1 MKHIKYMLLILFIIP
16 FNVFAYTFTCPEGP
30 FKYGDTFTC
39 TIGGNKGQNY
49 DLISGSLDTI
59 KSNNLSCKFGG
70 YASGLEPKDVPKK
83 NGFSYMGQT
92 SEDILFTY
100 NCEVTAKLDANS
112 QEQLIIS
119 DFKYH
124 VFDDNRDASTEILRS
139 NYVILQ
145 QYVEQV
151 AEQVD
156 TRSRKTDNP
165 DSRLKLI
172 SDENLDFTFSAF
184 KTEYDLSVL
193 FEVEQLNLYIVTN
206 NENAKYRIEGSQ
218 TLEIGP
224 NVIDIYVTSPD
235 GSSETCYTLNINRLK
250 RGERIYYPEKDS
262 SLSSLSIDGYDIAF
276 EPVILDYRIHVG
288 YKVDFLNIN
297 AVANNA
303 NAKIDISNTDN
314 IKNGD
319 TITVTVTSQD
329 KSSTTVYMINI
340 TKDPKPKDYRP
351 YIYGGL
357 IVVAIIIVIVI
368 ILISN
373 QKNKNDPL
381 LRLKGDKKKVNFG
394 KKLDMNNIPDAG
406 AGVQTD
412 GNINTIDLSSSTV
425 QSIESDEVLD
435 TNINQTTSMVNTID
449 LSNASAPI
457 QQVTPNTA
465 TQEVVEVPQQVTPVA
480 PVEPVAQPVTP
491 VVEEVLQPKIE
502 EQVQPVV
509 EQVQQQEI
517 QTLDL
522 SHNVIQPTAVQPEQP
537 KETNIFD
544 Q

>member
-1 MKHIKYMLLILFIIP
+1 MKHIKYIILLLLIIP
-16 FNVFAYTFTCPEGP
+16 INVFAYKLECPEGP
-30 FKYGDTFTC
+30 FNYGDTFLCQVT
-39 TIGGNKGQNY
+39 GNTMQQY

-59 KSNNLSCKFGG
+59 KSGNLSCSFSG
-70 YASGLEPKDVPKK
+70 YAYGLEPLDVPKK
-83 NGFSYMGQT
+83 NGFSYKGKSDDPT
-92 SEDILFTY
+92 LVTY
-100 NCEVTAKLDANS
+100 KCEVANKVS
-112 QEQLIIS
+112 ETTKEQLTIS

-124 VFDDNRDASTEILRS
+124 IFDDNRDASTEILRS
-139 NYVILQ
+139 GLIILN

-151 AEQVD
+151 QEVVD

-165 DSRLKLI
+165 DTRLKLI
-172 SDENLDFTFSAF
+172 SDENLDFTFSSF

-193 FEVEQLNLYIVTN
+193 FEVEKLNLYVVTN
-206 NENAKYRIEGSQ
+206 NEASTYRIEGSQ
-218 TLEIGP
+218 ELQIGM

-235 GSSETCYTLNINRLK
+235 GSATTCYTLNINRLK
-250 RGERIYYPEKDS
+250 RGEEIYYPEKDS
-262 SLSSLSIDGYDIAF
+262 SLSSLSVDGYDISF
-276 EPVILDYRIHVG
+276 ESIILDYRIHVG
-288 YKVDFLNIN
+288 YNVDYLNIN
-297 AVANNA
+297 AVATNS

-329 KSSTTVYMINI
+329 KSSQTVYMINI

-357 IVVAIIIVIVI
+357 IVVALIIVIVI
-368 ILISN
+368 ILITN

-381 LRLKGDKKKVNFG
+381 LRLKGDKKKINYG

-412 GNINTIDLSSSTV
+412 GTINTINLANTTI

-435 TNINQTTSMVNTID
+435 TNMNQTTSMVKTID
-449 LSNASAPI
+449 LSNATIP
-457 QQVTPNTA
+457 
-465 TQEVVEVPQQVTPVA
+465 TQEVQQVV
-480 PVEPVAQPVTP
+480 QPVQQEIP
-491 VVEEVLQPKIE
+491 VVTPQAEEVLSVPQVE
-502 EQVQPVV
+502 EPIKAEPLETITVVPQVGPQAEENV
-509 EQVQQQEI
+509 QQEI

-522 SHNVIQPTAVQPEQP
+522 THNVIEPTVVPQEQQ